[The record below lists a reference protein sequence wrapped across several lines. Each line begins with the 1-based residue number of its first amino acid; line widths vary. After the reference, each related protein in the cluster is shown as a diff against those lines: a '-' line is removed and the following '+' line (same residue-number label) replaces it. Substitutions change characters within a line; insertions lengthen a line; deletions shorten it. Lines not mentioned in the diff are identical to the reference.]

1 MIGSWFVVLATVPL
15 AMGIAGG
22 SIFMSR
28 ANTGRCPDSQPLRRL
43 AMLKDRF
50 SPKALYSSRTR

>member
-1 MIGSWFVVLATVPL
+1 MDVMIGSWFVVLATVPL

-28 ANTGRCPDSQPLRRL
+28 ANTGPMSPRKTLSLFAGSLCRRI
-43 AMLKDRF
+43 AF
-50 SPKALYSSRTR
+50 P